1 MACLQAPPTIVAKIA
16 CSRGSVHF
24 ACFPSEDSTIDA
36 IAALTSRSTAGALT
50 DPAPDRAALQQILAA
65 ATRAPDH
72 GRLRPW
78 RFVVVLGAARAQL
91 GAVLAEAL
99 QRRMPDATPA
109 QLERERGKPL
119 RAPMIIGVCAIVHP
133 EARIPVIEQV
143 LSAGAAAQN
152 IMVAAH
158 ALGYGSAWK
167 TGEAAY
173 DPTVK
178 AALGL
183 QSKDA
188 IVGFIYLGMHAQPL
202 PAPQAL
208 DPWRFVVEWSQ
219 DVTNSAVGS
228 SGAK

>member
-1 MACLQAPPTIVAKIA
+1 
-16 CSRGSVHF
+16 
-24 ACFPSEDSTIDA
+24 
-36 IAALTSRSTAGALT
+36 
-50 DPAPDRAALQQILAA
+50 
-65 ATRAPDH
+65 
-72 GRLRPW
+72 
-78 RFVVVLGAARAQL
+78 
-91 GAVLAEAL
+91 
-99 QRRMPDATPA
+99 MPDASAA

-119 RAPMIIGVCAIVHP
+119 RAPMIIGVCAIVDP

-173 DPTVK
+173 DPAVK

-188 IVGFIYLGMHAQPL
+188 IVGFIYLGRHAQL
-202 PAPQAL
+202 MPAPQTL
-208 DPWRFVVEWSQ
+208 DPWRFVVEWPQ
-219 DVTNSAVGS
+219 DVANAAARSSAE
-228 SGAK
+228 K